1 MDESYARILLAR
13 APGLGVRHLRSLLA
27 ATAGDLTR
35 LDQPGLCNAAG
46 LSTGAQLPP
55 KAAAFLRSPDHGA
68 LRADL
73 QWLQSRSADDA
84 RVLLCTDEDFPTQL
98 LDVAGCPATLYV
110 LGDRTGLRASQLA
123 IVGSRRPTPAGRHT
137 AACWVRQLVEAGLA
151 ITSGLAEGID
161 AVSHEAA
168 LNNSGVT
175 VAVCGNGLDRIFPRQ
190 HTALARRICSRGA
203 LISEF
208 PPGTP
213 PRGPHFARRN
223 RLISGLARGTL
234 VIEASA
240 GSGSLVTARHAQR
253 QRRPLLA
260 VPGSIYSEQSAGC
273 HQLLRAGA
281 ACVTCA
287 AEVLLHLGIF
297 PRQQGVIS
305 QTAPPAMPRGLDK
318 GLEMLL
324 DAVGFEPVS
333 VDALAA
339 RTGLAGEAI
348 TSMLLLLELEGRIA
362 PCPGGRYG
370 RIP

>member
-1 MDESYARILLAR
+1 M
-13 APGLGVRHLRSLLA
+13 
-27 ATAGDLTR
+27 
-35 LDQPGLCNAAG
+35 
-46 LSTGAQLPP
+46 
-55 KAAAFLRSPDHGA
+55 
-68 LRADL
+68 
-73 QWLQSRSADDA
+73 
-84 RVLLCTDEDFPTQL
+84 
-98 LDVAGCPATLYV
+98 
-110 LGDRTGLRASQLA
+110 
-123 IVGSRRPTPAGRHT
+123 
-137 AACWVRQLVEAGLA
+137 RQLVAAGLA

-168 LNNSGVT
+168 LNRDGVT
-175 VAVCGNGLDRIFPRQ
+175 VAVCGTGLDRIFPRQ
-190 HTALARRICSRGA
+190 HTALAQRICQRGA

-213 PRGPHFARRN
+213 PRDPHFARRN
-223 RLISGLARGTL
+223 RLISGLAQGTL

-253 QRRPLLA
+253 QYRPLLA

-273 HQLLRAGA
+273 HQLIRAGA
-281 ACVTCA
+281 ACVTSA
-287 AEVLLHLGIF
+287 AEVLSHLGISS
-297 PRQQGVIS
+297 RQQGVIS
-305 QTAPPAMPRGLDK
+305 QTAQPARPQGLDK

>member
-1 MDESYARILLAR
+1 MDESYARVLLAR
-13 APGLGVRHLRSLLA
+13 APGLGIRHLRSLLD

-35 LDQPGLCNAAG
+35 LDQPGL
-46 LSTGAQLPP
+46 GAQLPP
-55 KAAAFLRSPDHGA
+55 AAAAFLRSPHHAA

-73 QWLQSRSADDA
+73 QWLQSRSGDDA
-84 RVLLCTDEDFPTQL
+84 RVLLCTDADFPAQL
-98 LDVAGCPATLYV
+98 RHIAGCPATLYV
-110 LGDRTGLRASQLA
+110 LGDRAALQASQLA
-123 IVGSRRPTPAGRHT
+123 VVGSRRPTPAGRHT
-137 AACWVRQLVEAGLA
+137 AASWVRQLVQAGLA

-161 AVSHEAA
+161 ALSHEAA
-168 LNNSGVT
+168 LDSGGVT
-175 VAVCGNGLDRIFPRQ
+175 LAVCGTGLDRIFPRQ
-190 HTALARRICSRGA
+190 HTALAQRICSRGA
-203 LISEF
+203 LLSEF

-223 RLISGLARGTL
+223 RLISGLALGTL
-234 VIEASA
+234 VVEASL

-253 QRRPLLA
+253 QGRSLLA

-273 HQLLRAGA
+273 HQLIRAGA
-281 ACVTCA
+281 ACVTSA
-287 AEVLLHLGIF
+287 AEVLLHLGISA
-297 PRQQGVIS
+297 RQQRVIS
-305 QTAPPAMPRGLDK
+305 QTAPPAGAPGLDK

-333 VDALAA
+333 IDALAA

-348 TSMLLLLELEGRIA
+348 ASMLLLLELEGRIA